1 MPPPR
6 FGKPAAPKVQPKPAP
21 KPAPAPAPAPV
32 VQAPAPVPVVQAPV
46 PVVQAPV
53 PVVQAPAPAV
63 QTGLVRVL
71 SVGINYAGTP
81 YELAGCI
88 NDATNLQAQVRTY
101 FPSCI
106 DYRLITDNTLEKPTR
121 ANILAAISWLV
132 GGLQPGQNV
141 LMHYAGHGGT
151 VRDTNGDEV
160 SGLDSCIY
168 PINGRKL
175 ETILDDEL
183 RELLANR
190 VPAGCKCFV
199 LLDSCHSGSAVD
211 LRYKWQAPSANSIS
225 YTEDTKYAKTA
236 GNILF
241 LSGCQDTQL
250 AADTVGIDGRP
261 CGAATMALLETWK
274 RYGSAIKIKHLLWD
288 VRAFLK
294 EYGYSQ
300 IPDLTSGTFLDMN
313 GVFDLGSAAI

>member
-1 MPPPR
+1 
-6 FGKPAAPKVQPKPAP
+6 
-21 KPAPAPAPAPV
+21 
-32 VQAPAPVPVVQAPV
+32 
-46 PVVQAPV
+46 
-53 PVVQAPAPAV
+53 V

-71 SVGINYAGTP
+71 SIGINYTDTP
-81 YELAGCI
+81 YALAGCI
-88 NDATNLQAQVRTY
+88 NDATNLQERLRTY

-151 VRDTNGDEV
+151 VRDRNGDEV

-183 RELLANR
+183 RDLLANR
-190 VPAGCKCFV
+190 VPVGCKCFV

-225 YTEDTKYAKTA
+225 YTEDTKYTKTA

-274 RYGSAIKIKHLLWD
+274 RYGSAIKLKYLLWD
-288 VRAFLK
+288 VRSFLK

-313 GVFDLGSAAI
+313 DVFDLGSAAI

>member
-1 MPPPR
+1 M
-6 FGKPAAPKVQPKPAP
+6 
-21 KPAPAPAPAPV
+21 PAPV
-32 VQAPAPVPVVQAPV
+32 V
-46 PVVQAPV
+46 
-53 PVVQAPAPAV
+53 PAPAY

-71 SVGINYAGTP
+71 SIGINYVGTP
-81 YELAGCI
+81 YELYGCI
-88 NDATNLQAQVRTY
+88 NDATNLQAQLRTY

-121 ANILAAISWLV
+121 ANIMAAISWLV

-141 LMHYAGHGGT
+141 LLHYAGHGGL

-160 SGLDSCIY
+160 SGLDSCLY

-175 ETILDDEL
+175 ETIIDDEL
-183 RELLANR
+183 RTAFANR
-190 VPAGCKCFV
+190 IPAGCKCFAV
-199 LLDSCHSGSAVD
+199 LDCCHSGSAVD
-211 LRYKWQAPSANSIS
+211 LRYKWQAPSVNSIS
-225 YTEDTKYAKTA
+225 YTENSRYTKSA

-241 LSGCQDTQL
+241 LSGCQDNQT

-261 CGAATMALLETWK
+261 CGATTMALLETWK
-274 RYGSAIKIKHLLWD
+274 RYGSAIKLKYLLWD
-288 VRAFLK
+288 MRAFLK

-313 GVFDLGSAAI
+313 GVFDLGASN

>member
-1 MPPPR
+1 
-6 FGKPAAPKVQPKPAP
+6 
-21 KPAPAPAPAPV
+21 
-32 VQAPAPVPVVQAPV
+32 VQAPAL
-46 PVVQAPV
+46 
-53 PVVQAPAPAV
+53 

-88 NDATNLQAQVRTY
+88 NDATNLQERLRTY

-183 RELLANR
+183 RDLLANR

-225 YTEDTKYAKTA
+225 YTENQKHTKTA

-313 GVFDLGSAAI
+313 DVFDLGSAAI